1 MLGTKT
7 IIVMIFKNYREKKKK
22 IKIDKKTVFKFLDKN
37 YPITNNSIDISFDT
51 NINDV
56 IINVLGITN
65 ITFNQWVD
73 SKYNM
78 FDIYILDDKK
88 GNSHYII
95 KN

>member
-1 MLGTKT
+1 ML
-7 IIVMIFKNYREKKKK
+7 FKKYRNKNKNNKRKKEL
-22 IKIDKKTVFKFLDKN
+22 VFKFLDKN
-37 YPITNNSIDISFDT
+37 YPIKDNSIDISFNT
-51 NINDV
+51 NIYEV
-56 IINVLGITN
+56 IQLVFGITN